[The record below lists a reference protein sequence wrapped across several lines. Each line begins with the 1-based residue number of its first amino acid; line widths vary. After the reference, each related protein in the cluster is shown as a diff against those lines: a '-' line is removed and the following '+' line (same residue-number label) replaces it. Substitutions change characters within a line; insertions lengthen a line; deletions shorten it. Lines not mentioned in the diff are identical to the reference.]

1 MKDTNIVAIRHLVVF
16 VALFWLLPSVGEAA
30 DRTIDCDAGATLG
43 GVIRRLEWGDTLL
56 VSGTCNG
63 DVDITGRSD
72 GITLDGQGTATIN
85 GTVSIEAREVT
96 IKGFTITGGSDA
108 IAISRGAIVL
118 IDGNIIQNANGR
130 GISVSQHSSVRII
143 NNTIQN
149 NTREGIRVQENSSAR
164 IGFLFGSDTTARF
177 NTIQNNG
184 RDGILVQRSSN
195 ARIVG
200 NNISNNGDD
209 GIEVTLGSHADIS
222 DNDIDG
228 NADDG
233 IRVNQSSGVNLGR
246 DTGDGIFDA
255 PNRTDPANL
264 NGDNGIRGFTRC
276 YANGRLGS
284 LNGSSGPRRV
294 SGGCTDS
301 LEPPP

>member
-1 MKDTNIVAIRHLVVF
+1 MKGTNIGVIRRLVIF
-16 VALFWLLPSVGEAA
+16 VALLWLLPSVGEAA
-30 DRTIDCDAGATLG
+30 DRTIDCDAGATIG
-43 GVIRRLEWGDTLL
+43 GVIRRLEWGDILL

-63 DVDITGRSD
+63 NVGITGRSD

-85 GTVSIEAREVT
+85 GTVTIEAREVT

-108 IAISRGAIVL
+108 IAITRGAIVL

-164 IGFLFGSDTTARF
+164 IGFLFGSDTTAGN

-184 RDGILVQRSSN
+184 GDGIRVQRSSN

-209 GIEVTLGSHADIS
+209 GIEVRLGSHADIS

-228 NADDG
+228 NDDDG
-233 IRVNQSSGVNLGR
+233 IVVNQSSGVNLGS
-246 DTGDGIFDA
+246 DTGAGIFDA
-255 PNRTDPANL
+255 PNRTDPADL

-276 YANGRLGS
+276 YANGRLGT
-284 LNGSSGPRRV
+284 LNGTDAAKNFSGA
-294 SGGCTDS
+294 CTDS
-301 LEPPP
+301 LI

>member
-1 MKDTNIVAIRHLVVF
+1 MKGTNIGAIRHLVIF
-16 VALFWLLPSVGEAA
+16 VALLWLLPSVGGAA
-30 DRTIDCDAGATLG
+30 DRTIDCDTGATIG
-43 GVIRRLEWGDTLL
+43 GVIRRLEWGDILL

-85 GTVSIEAREVT
+85 GTVRIEAKGVT

-108 IAISRGAIVL
+108 IIITRGATVL
-118 IDGNIIQNANGR
+118 VDNNNLQNADGR
-130 GISVSQHSSVRII
+130 GISVSQHSFARII

-149 NTREGIRVQENSSAR
+149 NTREGIRIRENSSAR
-164 IGFLFGSDTTARF
+164 IGFLFGSDTTARP
-177 NTIQNNG
+177 NNIQNNG
-184 RDGILVQRSSN
+184 RDGIRVERSSN

-209 GIEVTLGSHADIS
+209 GIEVRQGSHANIS
-222 DNDIDG
+222 DNDID
-228 NADDG
+228 NNNDEG
-233 IRVNQSSGVNLGR
+233 IAVNQSSGVNLGS
-246 DTGDGIFDA
+246 DTGDSIFDR
-255 PNRTDPANL
+255 PNRSDVAP

-284 LNGSSGPRRV
+284 LNGTNAAKSFTGA
-294 SGGCTDS
+294 CTDS
-301 LEPPP
+301 LI